1 MRNTLIVATFVAS
14 VLAIF
19 AAIDVFAQGRPA
31 PAQSPVAVVDMNY
44 IFKKHEGL
52 SQAEARWK
60 QDMQAAEANVKKDKE
75 RLTTMAEKLK
85 TYRTGTPDYK
95 KLEEEMTALSVQLQT
110 HIQIQKKEFGERKAK
125 LFYAVYSEVHDAVK
139 YWSDRNG
146 VNLVLQFSG
155 DPVDPNNPN
164 SIANQLSSL
173 VVYNHRS
180 IDITGII
187 LDEIAH
193 NPKGVAPGA
202 TKPGKSNLH

>member
-1 MRNTLIVATFVAS
+1 VAS